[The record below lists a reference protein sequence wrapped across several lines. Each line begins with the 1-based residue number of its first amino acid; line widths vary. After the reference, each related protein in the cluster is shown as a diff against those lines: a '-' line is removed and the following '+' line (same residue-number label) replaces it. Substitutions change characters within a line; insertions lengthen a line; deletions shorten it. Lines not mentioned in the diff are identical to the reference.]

1 MYILLSQDKTT
12 HIDKLEFDE
21 GDLCMKKVTAL
32 VLVFLLVL
40 TLTACTNETQEQL
53 VVYSF
58 YGENE
63 CFVISNGTIVLSNS
77 EDVFWGGNLQV
88 TQSESINDITSC
100 KATFYTMVDGKQ
112 EIILV
117 DEFQNLS
124 TSELLGVD
132 LGKKF
137 SNDSTISKQFM
148 EIEKSNGKLY
158 CELKITDREGNKNS
172 YTIELKL
179 TKVTK

>member
-1 MYILLSQDKTT
+1 
-12 HIDKLEFDE
+12 
-21 GDLCMKKVTAL
+21 MKKITIL
-32 VLVFLLVL
+32 VLLFLL
-40 TLTACTNETQEQL
+40 TLTLTSCVNEKQEQL
-53 VVYSF
+53 AVYSF
-58 YGENE
+58 YGKNEN
-63 CFVISNGTIVLSNS
+63 FIISNGTIVLSNS
-77 EDVFWGGNLQV
+77 EDIFWGGNLQAA
-88 TQSESINDITSC
+88 QSESISDISSY

-137 SNDSTISKQFM
+137 SNDSAISKQFM

-172 YTIELKL
+172 YTIELEL

>member
-1 MYILLSQDKTT
+1 MRKI
-12 HIDKLEFDE
+12 
-21 GDLCMKKVTAL
+21 TAL

-63 CFVISNGTIVLSNS
+63 CFIISNGTIVLSNA
-77 EDVFWGGNLQV
+77 EDVFWGGNLQA
-88 TQSESINDITSC
+88 TQSESINDITSY

-112 EIILV
+112 EIILI
-117 DEFQNLS
+117 DAFQNLS

-137 SNDSTISKQFM
+137 SNDSAISKQLV

-158 CELKITDREGNKNS
+158 CELKITDRDGNKNS
-172 YTIELKL
+172 DTIELEL
-179 TKVTK
+179 TKVTR

>member
-1 MYILLSQDKTT
+1 
-12 HIDKLEFDE
+12 
-21 GDLCMKKVTAL
+21 MKKVTAL

-124 TSELLGVD
+124 TSELSGVD

-137 SNDSTISKQFM
+137 SNDSAISKQFM

>member
-1 MYILLSQDKTT
+1 
-12 HIDKLEFDE
+12 
-21 GDLCMKKVTAL
+21 MKKVTAL

-112 EIILV
+112 EIY
-117 DEFQNLS
+117 
-124 TSELLGVD
+124 GVC
-132 LGKKF
+132 G
-137 SNDSTISKQFM
+137 
-148 EIEKSNGKLY
+148 
-158 CELKITDREGNKNS
+158 
-172 YTIELKL
+172 
-179 TKVTK
+179 